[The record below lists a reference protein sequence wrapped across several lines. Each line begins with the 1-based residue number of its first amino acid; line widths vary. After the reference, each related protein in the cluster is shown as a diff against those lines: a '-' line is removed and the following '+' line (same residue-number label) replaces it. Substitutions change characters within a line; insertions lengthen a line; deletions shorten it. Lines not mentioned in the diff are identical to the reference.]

1 MAHKTGNEET
11 EFKVAPPCIT
21 KTPPPQQPNSP
32 SPQITSSPPSTTNH
46 LLHTSASP
54 VMTSSSSSPSPRSS
68 PVVKLANS
76 EASLISNFPM
86 KRKVNRCTGC
96 YKKVGLTG
104 IRCRCGKL
112 FCSNHRYSDR
122 HDCTFDY
129 KSSGREAIARENP
142 VIKAAKIVRI

>member
-1 MAHKTGNEET
+1 ML
-11 EFKVAPPCIT
+11 
-21 KTPPPQQPNSP
+21 
-32 SPQITSSPPSTTNH
+32 TSSPPPHPSPI
-46 LLHTSASP
+46 SASP
-54 VMTSSSSSPSPRSS
+54 SSTPPLTSSSSSSSLLTSSSSYSASPRSS

-86 KRKVNRCTGC
+86 KRKVNRCSGC

-104 IRCRCGKL
+104 IRCRCSKL